1 MEHIM
6 MGIYAY
12 YYQAAP
18 MAQEFPEPI
27 RYDMVMGIDD
37 DDLYSTDGQLDRER
51 PKEICGH
58 KETLLAAE
66 MIWICS

>member
-1 MEHIM
+1 MVEHVV

-12 YYQAAP
+12 YYQIAP

-37 DDLYSTDGQLDRER
+37 DDDLYSTNGQLDWER
-51 PKEICGH
+51 LRD
-58 KETLLAAE
+58 T
-66 MIWICS
+66 

>member
-1 MEHIM
+1 MEHVV

-12 YYQAAP
+12 YYQIAP

-37 DDLYSTDGQLDRER
+37 DDLDPTDGQLDRER
-51 PKEICGH
+51 PKDI
-58 KETLLAAE
+58 
-66 MIWICS
+66 

>member
-1 MEHIM
+1 MEHVM

-12 YYQAAP
+12 YYQVAP

-37 DDLYSTDGQLDRER
+37 YDLFSTDRQLDWES
-51 PKEICGH
+51 PM
-58 KETLLAAE
+58 ET
-66 MIWICS
+66 

>member
-1 MEHIM
+1 

-12 YYQAAP
+12 YYQIAP

-37 DDLYSTDGQLDRER
+37 DDIYSTDGQLDRER
-51 PKEICGH
+51 PKDI
-58 KETLLAAE
+58 
-66 MIWICS
+66 